1 MLKYSPVVA
10 GYRLDLCIIRQERR
24 VMFSNADT
32 AEEIC
37 REIGR
42 RISLNRRSVG
52 LPQEDLAARSGV
64 AKRSVERLES
74 GVANPRIDVLVRVC
88 LAMGLASGFDRL
100 LPEPELG
107 PLALARGEKLPR
119 RIRKHR
125 KTVMCRA
132 WKDGE

>member
-1 MLKYSPVVA
+1 
-10 GYRLDLCIIRQERR
+10 
-24 VMFSNADT
+24 MFSNADT

-37 REIGR
+37 SEIGR
-42 RISLNRRSVG
+42 RVSMNRRSLG
-52 LPQEDLAARSGV
+52 LSQEDLAARSGV

-74 GVANPRIDVLVRVC
+74 GVANPRLDVLVRVC
-88 LAMGLASGFDRL
+88 LAMGLADGFGSL

-107 PLALARGEKLPR
+107 PLAQARGEKLPQ

-125 KTVMCRA
+125 KVPLRA

>member
-1 MLKYSPVVA
+1 
-10 GYRLDLCIIRQERR
+10 
-24 VMFSNADT
+24 MFSNADT
-32 AEEIC
+32 AEELG

-42 RISLNRRSVG
+42 RVSMNRRSIG
-52 LPQEDLAARSGV
+52 LSQEELAARAGV
-64 AKRSVERLES
+64 SKRSVERLES
-74 GVANPRIDVLVRVC
+74 GVANPRLDVLVRVC
-88 LAMGLASGFDRL
+88 LAMGLADRFERL

-125 KTVMCRA
+125 KAARLA